1 MAHPDFEELL
11 AAFDAHKVR
20 YLIGGAHAV
29 ALHPRP
35 RATKDLD
42 LYLAATRANAR
53 RVIRA
58 VAEFFGGTAPSY
70 ISVENL
76 LDPDMLIQLGVAPV
90 RVDLLHEPETVPF
103 AVASR
108 RRVCAPFGRVQ
119 ASFLSLPDLIAENV
133 GEALREHRVPIV
145 DQAPDALEKAIGGVG
160 QIPPDLLDPRTI
172 HLVSDAADM
181 DLTGLDID
189 HEEHE
194 VPDEACHGEG
204 LHSEEVRRADGSQV
218 LP

>member
-119 ASFLSLPDLIAENV
+119 ASFLSLPDLIAEKTHA
-133 GEALREHRVPIV
+133 GRAQDLADLEHLRSAKRR
-145 DQAPDALEKAIGGVG
+145 QQTTSAG
-160 QIPPDLLDPRTI
+160 PRRT
-172 HLVSDAADM
+172 
-181 DLTGLDID
+181 
-189 HEEHE
+189 
-194 VPDEACHGEG
+194 
-204 LHSEEVRRADGSQV
+204 RR
-218 LP
+218 

>member
-70 ISVENL
+70 VSVENL

-90 RVDLLHEPETVPF
+90 RVDLLHEPEAQGF
-103 AVASR
+103 
-108 RRVCAPFGRVQ
+108 F
-119 ASFLSLPDLIAENV
+119 E
-133 GEALREHRVPIV
+133 GESALLQP
-145 DQAPDALEKAIGGVG
+145 
-160 QIPPDLLDPRTI
+160 
-172 HLVSDAADM
+172 VSA
-181 DLTGLDID
+181 
-189 HEEHE
+189 
-194 VPDEACHGEG
+194 
-204 LHSEEVRRADGSQV
+204 RARDGSLCSRLAPACLRTLRTCSSQ
-218 LP
+218 LPQPPRPHSRKCRRSAS